1 MLISQQNII
10 PKYYTNSIPKY
21 FTIFLNIIL
30 LILETLQ
37 KSDHS
42 GVQTKRRR
50 GKKTKRIDIVMSEQF
65 HTLEMFININM
76 ININMIKIN
85 MININMININMMNIN
100 MININMTNINVMNR
114 NMMNINMMNINM
126 INTNMINIKMRIFGT
141 YLDQKKSWRVGSIPI

>member
-76 ININMIKIN
+76 INIKLFIKYYKYRYL
-85 MININMININMMNIN
+85 NITIIYKNIDI
-100 MININMTNINVMNR
+100 VR
-114 NMMNINMMNINM
+114 H
-126 INTNMINIKMRIFGT
+126 
-141 YLDQKKSWRVGSIPI
+141 

>member
-65 HTLEMFININM
+65 CTLFWCLYDLHHPQFDDHYDFL
-76 ININMIKIN
+76 
-85 MININMININMMNIN
+85 
-100 MININMTNINVMNR
+100 V
-114 NMMNINMMNINM
+114 
-126 INTNMINIKMRIFGT
+126 
-141 YLDQKKSWRVGSIPI
+141 VGVAEGNKH